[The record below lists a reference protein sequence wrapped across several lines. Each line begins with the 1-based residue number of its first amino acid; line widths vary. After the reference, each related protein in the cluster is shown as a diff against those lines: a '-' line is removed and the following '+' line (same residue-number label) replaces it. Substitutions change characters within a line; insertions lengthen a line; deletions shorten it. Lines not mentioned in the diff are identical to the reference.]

1 MSWVL
6 TDDADRGTQLHAP
19 RLLPEFI
26 PFELN
31 PTTEA
36 EGHVAPPEGG
46 CSCDHFHGSMF
57 GEEDPAP
64 RNCGWGCVE
73 PFDDVSDSAQLLSAA
88 FMRETRAYKKAF
100 QTEPPD
106 YAGAATDLTDALE
119 DVIDAGKAVDA
130 DGRMNRQEKNK
141 IGSDLRNARTA
152 DGVALKGIKRL
163 RDGTAPNPAKTR
175 KLARKKLVNALD
187 AKQAAWK
194 KLQRAGAVLR
204 PS

>member
-1 MSWVL
+1 M
-6 TDDADRGTQLHAP
+6 
-19 RLLPEFI
+19 
-26 PFELN
+26 
-31 PTTEA
+31 
-36 EGHVAPPEGG
+36 
-46 CSCDHFHGSMF
+46 
-57 GEEDPAP
+57 
-64 RNCGWGCVE
+64 
-73 PFDDVSDSAQLLSAA
+73 
-88 FMRETRAYKKAF
+88 
-100 QTEPPD
+100 
-106 YAGAATDLTDALE
+106 
-119 DVIDAGKAVDA
+119 IDAGKAVDA